1 MEKQLIAIIDDGLG
15 NKETYQGTREEI
27 ESLLEK
33 HLDPNLISLII
44 TDETGVTVGR
54 KVFGVS
60 EIAWGCGF

>member
-1 MEKQLIAIIDDGLG
+1 MEKQFLAIIYSGLG

-33 HLDPNLISLII
+33 HLDPNLISVII

-60 EIAWGCGF
+60 GIVWGCGF